1 VPLRYDREPYVLK
14 RPPREIERHLGRILR
29 FLKPQRA
36 DRLLEIGCGRGFLTR
51 RVRELCPSTVGV
63 DLAPQAIAHGVTGD
77 LVVMDATALEFDDAR
92 FDKVYSFHAIEH
104 IPRADRALQEIR
116 RVLVPGGRA
125 LLVYPA
131 EPIRGLYAIPG
142 AWQGYGNPFKA
153 RELHVHRFTPRKL
166 RDLAARCGLTHVQ
179 SALHFLLVPQFLT
192 VLERPLVDSTGRP

>member
-1 VPLRYDREPYVLK
+1 VTLSYDSQPYVLK
-14 RPPREIERHLGRILR
+14 RQPREIDRHFRRIVR
-29 FLKPQRA
+29 FLGPRPG
-36 DRLLEIGCGRGFLTR
+36 DRLLEVGCGRGFLTR
-51 RVRELCPSTVGV
+51 RVRELCPATVGV
-63 DLAPQAIAHGVTGD
+63 DLAPQAIAHAVVEG
-77 LVVMDATALEFDDAR
+77 LQVMDATALEFDDAR

-104 IPRADRALQEIR
+104 IPQADRALAEIR

-153 RELHVHRFTPRKL
+153 RELHVHKFTPRKL
-166 RDLAARCGLTHVQ
+166 RELAARCGLAHVE

-192 VLERPLVDSTGRP
+192 VLERPRVDGTARS